1 MITVAI
7 REHCRVVYKTR
18 DILTTHDL
26 RQKIAQHLDVP
37 ESELEA
43 FIPFSEVLDDEEED
57 PRFHLRTHS
66 GEKPFLC
73 NQCPKAFSEG
83 KNLKTQLR
91 THSGEKPFP
100 CNKCEKAFSSGED
113 LKKHLR
119 THAGEKPFP

>member
-1 MITVAI
+1 MKDHLLDFCKPPLPLVNKCDHLANPLLPQMITVAI
-7 REHCRVVYKTR
+7 RERCRVVYKTR

-43 FIPFSEVLDDEEED
+43 FIPFSEVLDDDEEED

-66 GEKPFLC
+66 GEKSFLS

-83 KNLKTQLR
+83 
-91 THSGEKPFP
+91 
-100 CNKCEKAFSSGED
+100 
-113 LKKHLR
+113 
-119 THAGEKPFP
+119 